1 MPTTYAH
8 FRFGNDLL
16 KVLPD
21 ETKKTINKNI
31 ELYNIGLHGPD
42 ILFYNKPY
50 KKNKINKPHCSK

>member
-8 FRFGNDLL
+8 FRFGNDVL

-21 ETKKTINKNI
+21 EMKKTINKNI

-42 ILFYNKPY
+42 ILIYNK
-50 KKNKINKPHCSK
+50 